1 MFFPDKNYR
10 WYSRIPTDGAHVQVV
25 SLCGKNILLGQRTA
39 KMCNL
44 RLLHYRSFRELGAFG
59 PPGWL
64 PATWD
69 LWLFSGFA
77 KKYNCMYHRY
87 SKNETSN
94 GDAYSA
100 IIKLKYQNAVSGFY
114 SQKCVLTEL
123 LASRA
128 GGHWPP
134 WVASG
139 RLGWCIKCKTSS
151 EHKIVTRC

>member
-1 MFFPDKNYR
+1 
-10 WYSRIPTDGAHVQVV
+10 
-25 SLCGKNILLGQRTA
+25 
-39 KMCNL
+39 MCNL

-100 IIKLKYQNAVSGFY
+100 IIKLKYQNVARFASMILILDREQPKCVTFGYYIIARFASWGPSVPLGGFRPPGMVAWLFSGFARNITT
-114 SQKCVLTEL
+114 CTI
-123 LASRA
+123 
-128 GGHWPP
+128 GTTMHIP
-134 WVASG
+134 
-139 RLGWCIKCKTSS
+139 SS
-151 EHKIVTRC
+151 

>member
-1 MFFPDKNYR
+1 
-10 WYSRIPTDGAHVQVV
+10 
-25 SLCGKNILLGQRTA
+25 
-39 KMCNL
+39 
-44 RLLHYRSFRELGAFG
+44 
-59 PPGWL
+59 
-64 PATWD
+64 
-69 LWLFSGFA
+69 
-77 KKYNCMYHRY
+77 MYHRY

-134 WVASG
+134 
-139 RLGWCIKCKTSS
+139 LGGFRPPGMVYKMQNVFRAQNRDPMLVKCAQEWCPSLA
-151 EHKIVTRC
+151 

>member
-1 MFFPDKNYR
+1 
-10 WYSRIPTDGAHVQVV
+10 
-25 SLCGKNILLGQRTA
+25 
-39 KMCNL
+39 MCNL

-100 IIKLKYQNAVSGFY
+100 IIKLKYQNVARFASMILILDREQPKCVTFGYYIIARFASWGPSVPLGGFRPPGLVVWLFSGFARNITT
-114 SQKCVLTEL
+114 CTI
-123 LASRA
+123 
-128 GGHWPP
+128 GTTMHIP
-134 WVASG
+134 
-139 RLGWCIKCKTSS
+139 SS
-151 EHKIVTRC
+151 

>member
-1 MFFPDKNYR
+1 
-10 WYSRIPTDGAHVQVV
+10 
-25 SLCGKNILLGQRTA
+25 
-39 KMCNL
+39 MCNL

-114 SQKCVLTEL
+114 SQKCVLTNCSLREPGAIGPPL
-123 LASRA
+123 GGFRPPGMVYKMQNVFRAQNRDPMLVKCAQEWCPSLA
-128 GGHWPP
+128 
-134 WVASG
+134 
-139 RLGWCIKCKTSS
+139 
-151 EHKIVTRC
+151 